1 MQREKSRKM
10 SQKID
15 QLMLTQTS
23 NGPRTNSALTSL
35 AEVERQVTHSFL
47 KNKYWFGNTM
57 QALERNRKLDADV
70 QALKASLVNVSLA
83 LSGDVLVNARVD
95 ITFNFY
101 QTFFSRKNTNH
112 F

>member
-1 MQREKSRKM
+1 
-10 SQKID
+10 
-15 QLMLTQTS
+15 
-23 NGPRTNSALTSL
+23 
-35 AEVERQVTHSFL
+35 
-47 KNKYWFGNTM
+47 M